1 MTGLELMTI
10 FSIAMGHLML
20 VIVWG
25 SIIGTEGN
33 PSKTNLV
40 LFTIF
45 KCLNPLIFLFTLY
58 EACVKFFSLRK
69 YTKTKLLK
77 DRTDFVKDCRV
88 LAKTK

>member
-10 FSIAMGHLML
+10 FSIAIGHLML
-20 VIVWG
+20 VIVW
-25 SIIGTEGN
+25 SAIIDTEDN
-33 PSKTNLV
+33 LSKVNLALYTV
-40 LFTIF
+40 F

-77 DRTDFVKDCRV
+77 DRTDFVKECRV